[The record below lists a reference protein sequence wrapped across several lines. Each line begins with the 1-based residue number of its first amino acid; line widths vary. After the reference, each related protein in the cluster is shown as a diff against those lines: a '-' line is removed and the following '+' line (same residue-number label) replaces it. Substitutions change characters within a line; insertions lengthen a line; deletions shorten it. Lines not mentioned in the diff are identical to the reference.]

1 MNRSGWVR
9 VLIVLAVAVVLAAV
23 AAGLAVVGS
32 PEQARLEK
40 LDRKRLSDLR
50 RIAQGLNVYWTR
62 HGALPDDLEPLE
74 EELSFEVDLTDPET
88 DAPYPYRVLGSEIF
102 EVCATFA
109 TKCPNGHRGCADW
122 YGQQD
127 SRIEGHGPGKECFQ
141 LAPVEAR

>member
-50 RIAQGLNVYWTR
+50 RIVQGINIYWTR
-62 HGALPDDLEPLE
+62 HAALPVSLDPLE
-74 EELSFEVDLTDPET
+74 EELSFEVDLNDPET
-88 DAPYPYRVLGSEIF
+88 EAPYPYRVLGSELF

-109 TKCPNGHRGCADW
+109 TECSNGHRNCADW

-127 SRIEGHGPGKECFQ
+127 SRIEGHAPGEECFR